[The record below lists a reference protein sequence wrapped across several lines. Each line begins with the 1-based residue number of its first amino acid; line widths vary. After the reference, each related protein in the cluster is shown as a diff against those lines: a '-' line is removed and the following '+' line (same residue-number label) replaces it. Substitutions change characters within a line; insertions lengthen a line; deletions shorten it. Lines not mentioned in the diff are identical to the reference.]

1 MKRASRRREGEE
13 HSDEG
18 QNFSLGRVL
27 VVCSRL
33 QPSSWPFLCTLTF
46 SAMVPPCSTLH
57 PMITA
62 CWVTTQFAAQWSATL
77 GYHTRATASLAGNP
91 SGSALDL
98 RLPAAP
104 EYHIPGGRE
113 AAPTQL
119 STAIRGL
126 PTRAFV
132 LYGIPRQDRNRS
144 SLPARKPSFDTR
156 TVPRGARGRLAA
168 HSFFLPE
175 DAPWTRR
182 RRLLPS
188 LRNSS
193 PHRPLSVSGRESLPG
208 LRPSVVQEPYEP
220 ASIDLL

>member
-1 MKRASRRREGEE
+1 MQ
-13 HSDEG
+13 H
-18 QNFSLGRVL
+18 
-27 VVCSRL
+27 
-33 QPSSWPFLCTLTF
+33 PSSDDHRLLGHNSIRCP
-46 SAMVPPCSTLH
+46 MVGDTRVSH
-57 PMITA
+57 PGH
-62 CWVTTQFAAQWSATL
+62 SL
-77 GYHTRATASLAGNP
+77 PRGYP

-193 PHRPLSVSGRESLPG
+193 PHRPLIVLGRESLPG

-220 ASIDLL
+220 ASID